1 MKQILILFLLL
12 VAVLSIDIAPLSI
25 DDISQD
31 EIQVTVSGA
40 VEHEG
45 TLVLDRY
52 ATVQDAL
59 DEAKPLDNADVS
71 SLNPLMILSDQDVL
85 VVPEFNAESAV
96 TVSINTGTLEELD
109 SLPGIGPSTAQSI
122 IDYRN
127 ANGLFQTI
135 EDIMNV
141 KGIGEAKFEKMKEMI
156 TLSTTHPRKGSGLE
170 RITLLSPG

>member
-45 TLVLDRY
+45 TLTLSRY

-59 DEAKPLDNADVS
+59 DEAVPLDDADLS
-71 SLNPLMILSDQDVL
+71 SLNPLTILSDQDVL
-85 VVPEFNAESAV
+85 VIPTISEQEAV
-96 TVSINTGTLEELD
+96 RVSINTGTLEQLD
-109 SLPGIGPSTAQSI
+109 SLPGIGPSTAQRI

-127 ANGLFQTI
+127 ANGLFQSI
-135 EDIMNV
+135 EDVMNV

-156 TLSTTHPRKGSGLE
+156 TLSTTHPPQGE
-170 RITLLSPG
+170 WA

>member
-12 VAVLSIDIAPLSI
+12 AAVLSIDIAPLSI

-141 KGIGEAKFEKMKEMI
+141 KGIGEAKFEKMKDMI
-156 TLSTTHPRKGSGLE
+156 TL
-170 RITLLSPG
+170 